1 MISKR
6 ESMKLKKTASDEN
19 MEVLLEI
26 EEDDDLCD
34 QD

>member
-1 MISKR
+1 
-6 ESMKLKKTASDEN
+6 MKLKKTASDEN
-19 MEVLLEI
+19 MEVILEI